1 MPRSGV
7 TPFRVALVALLVAT
21 SLTWAVTAGHAAEQ
35 RFGSTYE
42 AAGLTPDSSWDE
54 IQATSRIYLQF
65 PMAPAGL
72 TLVSPAL
79 LCARADATMVVP
91 AKNPDDPVLVATAPV
106 DPVVNVYRQP
116 FGFTLNH
123 APIFLFRK
131 AWEIEPCAPAA

>member
-1 MPRSGV
+1 ML
-7 TPFRVALVALLVAT
+7 TLRVVFLVAT
-21 SLTWAVTAGHAAEQ
+21 SLVGAATAATAQEQ

-42 AAGLTPDSSWDE
+42 AAGLTPDSSWEE
-54 IQATSRIYLQF
+54 IQSTSRIYLQF
-65 PMAPAGL
+65 PLAAAGL

-79 LCARADATMVVP
+79 LCVRADETMVVP
-91 AKNPDDPVLVATAPV
+91 AESPEDPVLVATAPR
-106 DPVVNVYRQP
+106 DPVVEVYRQP